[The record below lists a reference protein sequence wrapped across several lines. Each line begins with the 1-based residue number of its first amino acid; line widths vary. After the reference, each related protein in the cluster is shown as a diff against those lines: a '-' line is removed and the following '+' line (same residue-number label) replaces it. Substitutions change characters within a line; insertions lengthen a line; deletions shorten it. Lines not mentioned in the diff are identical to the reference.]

1 MGAWQSEGPEPV
13 EPLPGTMGYRYSTT
27 RLSFGYHMPE
37 MLHSPAPRSTSLP
50 TDQARCTRPM
60 AYLWRQGILTLHART
75 PINTDLSRK
84 LCAIAAAG
92 ETPANGAAN
101 GSMHSL
107 RAILNNPMAI
117 SPNTDPS
124 RRVASGLEPH
134 YKNTDRSRKNRR

>member
-1 MGAWQSEGPEPV
+1 
-13 EPLPGTMGYRYSTT
+13 MGYRYSTT

-37 MLHSPAPRSTSLP
+37 MLHSPAPRAQHYESSLP
-50 TDQARCTRPM
+50 TDQARCIRPM

-92 ETPANGAAN
+92 EMPANGASN

-124 RRVASGLEPH
+124 RRVASGWEPH
-134 YKNTDRSRKNRR
+134 RKNTDRSRKNRR